1 MANHAA
7 DLLERFR
14 SGDREAF
21 QTLVCEMGPRLKGL
35 FLRQG
40 AQAATAEDL
49 TQDVFLRIYN
59 SKTTYQ
65 ATGRLDAY
73 FFRIARNIWI
83 DSRRKKRP
91 VLLGDDQPDAID
103 SAPSPVEQV
112 DLADR
117 AAQLRQWV
125 AELDPEAHEL
135 VELAVLQQLPYR
147 EISEILGIPVGT
159 VKSRVFYTLRRLRE
173 QASAIDPNTPSE
185 GSP

>member
-1 MANHAA
+1 MFFSASTTAKRPTRRLA
-7 DLLERFR
+7 GLTLTFFASPAT
-14 SGDREAF
+14 SGLTR
-21 QTLVCEMGPRLKGL
+21 
-35 FLRQG
+35 G
-40 AQAATAEDL
+40 A
-49 TQDVFLRIYN
+49 
-59 SKTTYQ
+59 
-65 ATGRLDAY
+65 
-73 FFRIARNIWI
+73 
-83 DSRRKKRP
+83 KKRP